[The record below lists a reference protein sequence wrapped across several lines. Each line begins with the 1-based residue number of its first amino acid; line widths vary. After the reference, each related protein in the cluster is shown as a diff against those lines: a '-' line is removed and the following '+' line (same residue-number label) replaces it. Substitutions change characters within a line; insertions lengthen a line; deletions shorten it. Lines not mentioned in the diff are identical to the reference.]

1 MRSVRLRHQ
10 LLDDVIEDL
19 VRHVLPCQGLWSCH
33 SMDRH
38 GLRDTAMLQG
48 HEDEQEIATVH
59 EGGRPE
65 PGTID
70 FLAGLPN
77 MISGEAHLVRNARP
91 LIRARS

>member
-1 MRSVRLRHQ
+1 MDR
-10 LLDDVIEDL
+10 
-19 VRHVLPCQGLWSCH
+19 QGL
-33 SMDRH
+33 R
-38 GLRDTAMLQG
+38 GTAMLQG
-48 HEDEQEIATVH
+48 HEDEQEIATEH
-59 EGGRPE
+59 EEGGRPE

>member
-1 MRSVRLRHQ
+1 
-10 LLDDVIEDL
+10 
-19 VRHVLPCQGLWSCH
+19 
-33 SMDRH
+33 
-38 GLRDTAMLQG
+38 MLQG
-48 HEDEQEIATVH
+48 HEEDEQEIATVH